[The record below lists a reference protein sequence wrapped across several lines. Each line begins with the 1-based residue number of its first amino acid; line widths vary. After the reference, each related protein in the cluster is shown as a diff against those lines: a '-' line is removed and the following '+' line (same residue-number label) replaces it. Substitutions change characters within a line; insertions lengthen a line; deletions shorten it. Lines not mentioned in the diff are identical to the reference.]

1 LLAPY
6 YDLFINWVNRLESE
20 IPFIL
25 KSCGKPRSGLRALD
39 IGCGTGYHLRALQQA
54 GFEVQGMEPSKALR
68 EQAVRNL
75 PGTTVSPLK
84 MERLPSFAG
93 THGPWDLVICLG
105 NTLPHLPESLL
116 RKFCRALYQA
126 LNQKGVAVIHLLGYE
141 KILKNRPG
149 KLPVKTIEV
158 TEAVYRFERSY
169 EYKKDHLAFNIE
181 VFRDDILLGEDREIL
196 YPVTARKLRGV
207 LSGAGFRE
215 IRLYGAFDHEVEYT
229 PESDNLVA
237 VLIKHP
243 ATAADPVMKEKS
255 SRLARRKSKP

>member
-1 LLAPY
+1 MKKQDNYSLLAPY
-6 YDLFINWVNRLESE
+6 YDLFINWDNRLESE

-39 IGCGTGYHLRALQQA
+39 IGCGTGYHLRAMQQA

-75 PGTTVSPLK
+75 PGITVSPLK
-84 MERLPSFAG
+84 MERLSSFAG

-105 NTLPHLPESLL
+105 NTLPHLPASLL
-116 RKFCRALYQA
+116 MEFCRALYHV
-126 LNQKGVAVIHLLGYE
+126 LNKEAVAVIHLLGYE

-149 KLPVKTIEV
+149 KLPVKTVEV
-158 TEAVYRFERSY
+158 PEAAYRFERSY
-169 EYKKDHLAFNIE
+169 EYKKGYLAFNIE
-181 VFRDDILLGEDREIL
+181 VFKDDILLGVDQEIL
-196 YPVTARKLRGV
+196 YPVTARKLRAV

-215 IRLYGAFDHEVEYT
+215 IRFYGAFDHEVEYG

-237 VLIKHP
+237 VLGKHP
-243 ATAADPVMKEKS
+243 ATAVDPFTK
-255 SRLARRKSKP
+255 